1 MTFQSRWWLPML
13 MAGSLVVACSSGGGG
28 GGTTD
33 ASTTT
38 DTPVTDATTDTTS
51 PTDTGGDART
61 DARTD
66 TSPTDRPATGA
77 CASVT
82 DISSMM
88 PGSDGAIHVT
98 GNNESGAPMSL
109 GALPDTCVNGGRG
122 GEKGSVVVYS
132 YTMRAAGTLRVS
144 TTNAGTSDAM
154 FDTVVAVLSTC
165 SVGGAALACNDDTGD
180 AAPHRLHSRAQTSA
194 LMAGQRVFIV
204 VGGYGMDAASASTG
218 DFELTVQE
226 APPTPVGGA
235 CSAGAV
241 CVANATCVA
250 NVGSTTMGTCLANG
264 ANRGICRTSGTAC
277 DTGLTCTVEMPSA
290 DANGQCLPPS
300 MVGQPCGQ
308 LGVCVMSSVC
318 PNFLIGGSSSMGDA
332 GVVDGGATDAGSG
345 MDGGTTPAVTRVC
358 VAPVAE
364 MEPNNTPAMP
374 QAAVTSSTVFR
385 GALTAGDTD
394 CYSVTVPAGTSIFAE
409 TSDFNGTCNLGD
421 GADTVLRVYRMGE
434 TMPLAENDDAA
445 GRGLCS
451 TLNSTATPV
460 TALTR
465 VAAGTYSVCVSA
477 YSMPDA
483 GTPADPIMSYYLTI
497 GLR

>member
-1 MTFQSRWWLPML
+1 MTFQTRWWLPLAMVGSVV
-13 MAGSLVVACSSGGGG
+13 MACGSENGGGS
-28 GGTTD
+28 TPD
-33 ASTTT
+33 ASTTPDSSMNADAT
-38 DTPVTDATTDTTS
+38 SDMTPTDAPADR
-51 PTDTGGDART
+51 PGDRPADST
-61 DARTD
+61 
-66 TSPTDRPATGA
+66 PTDRPATGA

-88 PGSDGAIHVT
+88 PGSDGAIHVR

-122 GEKGSVVVYS
+122 GEKGAVVVYS

-144 TTNAGTSDAM
+144 TSNPGTTDAM
-154 FDTVVAVLSTC
+154 FDTVLAVLSTC
-165 SVGGAALACNDDTGD
+165 SVGGTALACNDDIGD
-180 AAPHRLHSRAQTSA
+180 AAPHRLHSRAQTSP

-204 VGGYGMDAASASTG
+204 VGGFGMDAASASTG

-226 APPTPVGGA
+226 TPPTPVGGA
-235 CSAGAV
+235 CMAGSV
-241 CVANATCVA
+241 CVTSATCVA

-264 ANRGICRTSGTAC
+264 ANRGICRTTGTPC
-277 DTGLTCTVEMPSA
+277 DTGLACTVETPTA
-290 DANGQCLPPS
+290 EANGQCLPPA

-318 PNFLIGGSSSMGDA
+318 PNFLIGGTSSMGDA
-332 GVVDGGATDAGSG
+332 GVVDGGTVDAGS

-394 CYSVTVPAGTSIFAE
+394 CYSVTVPAGTTIFAE
-409 TSDFNGTCNLGD
+409 TSDSNGTCNLGE

-434 TMPLAENDDAA
+434 TMALAENDDAT

-451 TLNSTATPV
+451 TLNGATPV

-465 VAAGTYSVCVSA
+465 VTAGTYSVCVSA
-477 YSMPDA
+477 YSAPDA
-483 GTPADPIMSYYLTI
+483 GTPADPIMQYYLTI